1 MATAPATPRDT
12 FLSDVLRGLARRP
25 PALPSKYFYDAR
37 GSALFDAIT
46 ALEAYYPTRTE
57 EGIMAAHI
65 GEIAAHVGARGGE
78 GVVLVEYGS
87 GSSVKTRW
95 LLDALPALA
104 AYVPLDISGEHL
116 ARVAEGLRDA
126 YPRLPVLPLA
136 ADYTAPF
143 ALPDLPAHHRRV
155 VYFPGSTIGNY
166 EPEDARAMLA
176 QMACVAGADGGLLIG
191 ADQRKD
197 EAVLLRA
204 YDDEEGITAAFN
216 LNLLA
221 RINRELGADFDLAAW
236 RHEARYDAEEGRI
249 EMHLVAAAPQTVR
262 VAGRAF
268 SFAAGQS
275 IHTEN
280 SYKYVPDG
288 LAALAASAS
297 LRRAARWTDP
307 RTYFAVEFYHP

>member
-1 MATAPATPRDT
+1 MPLPTSSAAPTSTAGV
-12 FLSDVLRGLARRP
+12 FLDDVLRGLAACP
-25 PALPSKYFYDAR
+25 PSLPSKYFYDAR

-46 ALEAYYPTRTE
+46 ALDAYYPTRTE
-57 EGIMAAHI
+57 EAIMAAHTD
-65 GEIAAHVGARGGE
+65 EIAACVGAGGGE
-78 GVVLVEYGS
+78 GTVLIEYGS
-87 GSSVKTRW
+87 GSSVKTRR

-104 AYVPLDISGEHL
+104 AYVPIDISGEHL
-116 ARVAEGLRDA
+116 AHVAERLRAA

-143 ALPDLPAHHRRV
+143 HLPDLPLHRRRV

-166 EPEDARAMLA
+166 EPADARAILA
-176 QMACVAGADGGLLIG
+176 QMARVAGPGGGLLIG

-197 EAVLLRA
+197 ESVLLRA
-204 YDDEEGITAAFN
+204 YDDEEGVTAAFN

-221 RINRELGADFDLAAW
+221 RINRELGADFDLSAW
-236 RHEARYDAEEGRI
+236 RHEARYDAAEGRI
-249 EMHLVAAAPQTVR
+249 EMHLVAERAQTVR

-268 SFAAGQS
+268 SFPAGQS

-280 SYKYVPDG
+280 SYKYTPDG
-288 LAALAASAS
+288 LAALAAPAG

-307 RTYFAVEFYHP
+307 RGYFAV